1 MSHINIFYEEPDPDR
16 WMKFDR
22 YPRRWIRRILRGK
35 TKPGGV
41 MMIALELIKGLELL
55 NIPYRF
61 NDYKYARKHPEE
73 LIGVIG
79 KPHLIFERRFKN
91 PILFGA
97 GVFSHPI
104 ECLDLFKKYPNVK
117 KILVPGEWM
126 KEMCEPYYGNQ
137 VKSWAVGIDSNLW
150 TPIDEKP
157 KEYDF
162 LIYDKVRWNYESL
175 KNELI
180 NPIYKILEEKKLS
193 YQIIKYGTYIP
204 SQLRGMIGMSKAVIF
219 LCEHE
224 TQGIAYQQIL
234 STDTPILAWDRGGF
248 WQDPYYYPE
257 KVKFSPVSSVPY
269 WDNRCGLRFK
279 DINQFDELLPQFL
292 EELQNHN
299 FKPRQYILEN
309 LTLEICAQKYVHI
322 YQSLL

>member
-1 MSHINIFYEEPDPDR
+1 MSHINLFYSEPDPDR
-16 WMKFDR
+16 WIKFDR

-35 TKPGGV
+35 PKPGGV
-41 MMIALELIKGLELL
+41 MMVALELIKGLELL

-61 NDYKYARKHPEE
+61 NDYKYAKQHPEE

-104 ECLDLFKKYPNVK
+104 ECPDLFQKYPNVK

-150 TPIDEKP
+150 ASTNNKP

-175 KNELI
+175 KDELI
-180 NPIYKILEEKKLS
+180 NPIYKILKEKNLS
-193 YQIIKYGTYIP
+193 YHIIKYGNYIP
-204 SQLRGMIGMSKAVIF
+204 SQLRDMIEMSKAVIF

-234 STDTPILAWDRGGF
+234 STDTPIFAWDRGGF

-257 KVKFSPVSSVPY
+257 KVKFQPVSSVPY
-269 WDNRCGLRFK
+269 WDNRCGLKFR
-279 DINQFDELLPQFL
+279 DINQFNELLPQFL
-292 EELQNHN
+292 DQLQNHN
-299 FKPRQYILEN
+299 FEPRQYILEN
-309 LTLEICAQKYVHI
+309 LTLKICTQKYVDT

>member
-1 MSHINIFYEEPDPDR
+1 LKAINLFYSEPDPDR
-16 WMKFDR
+16 WIKFDR

-35 TKPGGV
+35 PKPGGV
-41 MMIALELIKGLELL
+41 MMVALELIKGLELL

-61 NDYKYARKHPEE
+61 NDYKYAKQHPEE

-104 ECLDLFKKYPNVK
+104 ECPDLFQKYPNVK

-150 TPIDEKP
+150 ASTNNKP

-180 NPIYKILEEKKLS
+180 NPIYKILKEKNLS
-193 YQIIKYGTYIP
+193 YHIIKYGNYIP
-204 SQLRGMIGMSKAVIF
+204 SQLRDMIEMSKAVIF

-234 STDTPILAWDRGGF
+234 STDTPIFAWDRGGF

-257 KVKFSPVSSVPY
+257 KVKFQPVSSVPY
-269 WDNRCGLRFK
+269 WDNRCGLKFR
-279 DINQFDELLPQFL
+279 DINQFNELLPQFL
-292 EELQNHN
+292 DQLQNHN
-299 FKPRQYILEN
+299 FEPRQYILEN
-309 LTLEICAQKYVHI
+309 LTLKICTQKYVDI

>member
-1 MSHINIFYEEPDPDR
+1 MSHINLFYSEPDPDR
-16 WMKFDR
+16 WIKFDR

-35 TKPGGV
+35 PKPGGV
-41 MMIALELIKGLELL
+41 MMVALELIKGLELL

-61 NDYKYARKHPEE
+61 NDYKYAKQHPEE

-104 ECLDLFKKYPNVK
+104 ECPDLFQKYPNVK

-150 TPIDEKP
+150 ASTNNKP

-175 KNELI
+175 KDELI
-180 NPIYKILEEKKLS
+180 NPIYKILKEKNLS
-193 YQIIKYGTYIP
+193 YHIIKYGNYIP
-204 SQLRGMIGMSKAVIF
+204 SQLRDMIEMSKAVIF

-234 STDTPILAWDRGGF
+234 STDTPIFAWDRGGF

-257 KVKFSPVSSVPY
+257 KVKFQPVSSVPY
-269 WDNRCGLRFK
+269 WDNRCGLKFR
-279 DINQFDELLPQFL
+279 DINQFNELLPQFL
-292 EELQNHN
+292 DQLQNHN
-299 FKPRQYILEN
+299 FEPRQYILEN
-309 LTLEICAQKYVHI
+309 LTLKICAQKYI
-322 YQSLL
+322 DTYQSLY

>member
-1 MSHINIFYEEPDPDR
+1 MSHINLFYSEPDPDR
-16 WMKFDR
+16 WIKFDR

-35 TKPGGV
+35 PKPGGV
-41 MMIALELIKGLELL
+41 MMVALELIKGLELL

-61 NDYKYARKHPEE
+61 NDYKYAKQHPEE

-104 ECLDLFKKYPNVK
+104 ECPDLFQKYPNVK

-150 TPIDEKP
+150 ESTNNKP

-175 KNELI
+175 KDELI
-180 NPIYKILEEKKLS
+180 NPIYKILKEKNLS
-193 YQIIKYGTYIP
+193 YHIIKYGNYIP
-204 SQLRGMIGMSKAVIF
+204 SQLRDMIEMSKAVIF

-234 STDTPILAWDRGGF
+234 STDTPIFAWDRGGF

-257 KVKFSPVSSVPY
+257 KVKFQPVSSVPY
-269 WDNRCGLRFK
+269 WDNRCGLKFR
-279 DINQFDELLPQFL
+279 DINQFNELLPQFL
-292 EELQNHN
+292 DQLQNHN
-299 FKPRQYILEN
+299 FEPRQYILEN
-309 LTLEICAQKYVHI
+309 LTLKICTQQYVDI